1 MRPQELR
8 ILMRHKD
15 IKKTMTF
22 YDDTHPETVE
32 IVLAGREVTFPVT
45 PTPKPE
51 ESNQEKDQQPA

>member
-1 MRPQELR
+1 
-8 ILMRHKD
+8 MRHKD

-51 ESNQEKDQQPA
+51 ESNQEKEPQPA